1 MAFSHTL
8 RKNIDKTTQ
17 VNLQIIVTND
27 LPNGEYFEPPNDKSL
42 GTLYLSPHTKY
53 DFVFDKVNEKLNSK
67 ETILDSVTEKNLTLE
82 KMEYKGGVVHSIDN
96 VEEGNH
102 VCTVHVV
109 MGLQK
114 TVPTRA
120 GYARIESDGE
130 IHTNRRKQT
139 GCCIVL

>member
-1 MAFSHTL
+1 M
-8 RKNIDKTTQ
+8 
-17 VNLQIIVTND
+17 
-27 LPNGEYFEPPNDKSL
+27 
-42 GTLYLSPHTKY
+42 
-53 DFVFDKVNEKLNSK
+53 NEKLNSK

-109 MGLQK
+109 AELQK
-114 TVPTRA
+114 TIPARA
-120 GYARIESDGE
+120 RHARIESDGE
-130 IHTNRRKQT
+130 IRISNGRPQA